1 MEKVELSSQ
10 DRERIDTLIG
20 LMNKVTGGEDII
32 VSCNEA
38 ARLLGKSPTTIST
51 MLREKRL
58 RKVTIGPSTGI
69 RLSEIESYIQNRREA
84 REP

>member
-1 MEKVELSSQ
+1 METVDLSKQ
-10 DRERIDTLIG
+10 DRERIDTLIQ
-20 LMNKVTGGEDII
+20 LFKTKEEDVI

-51 MLREKRL
+51 MIREKRL
-58 RKVTIGPSTGI
+58 TKVTVGPSTGI
-69 RLSEIESYIQNRREA
+69 RLSEINEYKNRREA

>member
-1 MEKVELSSQ
+1 MESDIIAKL
-10 DRERIDTLIG
+10 DTLIK
-20 LMNKVTGGEDII
+20 MIEEDRGYMANIL

-51 MLREKRL
+51 MIREKRL
-58 RKVTIGPSTGI
+58 TKVTVGPSTGI
-69 RLSEIESYIQNRREA
+69 RLSEINEYKNRREA